1 MDDNSDN
8 RRLDRIEHKI
18 DSLYEL
24 NVEQSNILVRHEIL
38 HERNTESIV
47 EHVRRTN
54 LLEAQMEEA
63 LKPIEWARMTGRILL
78 WISAA
83 IIPILALYYT
93 LKQ

>member
-1 MDDNSDN
+1 MDDK
-8 RRLDRIEHKI
+8 RLDRIEHKK

-54 LLEAQMEEA
+54 LLEQQMEEA
-63 LKPIEWARMTGRILL
+63 LKPIEWARMT
-78 WISAA
+78 AK
-83 IIPILALYYT
+83 IIAWTIPVVGGVVGLYYA
-93 LKQ
+93 LKGVK